1 MGYTVR
7 EKLFTIQHGAFQQF
21 AKCALFLTHLRQFEK
36 LGCWRFGGR
45 ENEAKSFEGCPKHPD
60 DMMRIAKRAMID
72 VFG

>member
-1 MGYTVR
+1 MERSSRV
-7 EKLFTIQHGAFQQF
+7 

-60 DMMRIAKRAMID
+60 EI
-72 VFG
+72 